1 MKYLKHL
8 PFSICWAWSRQ
19 RRRRGRRPHGVH
31 VRRFEMHGTNG
42 SFLGRVSLLVVRNF
56 VFSYVCCKKGFA
68 HHGCSV
74 ALQLLFLKCW
84 TWSRQRR
91 RRGRRPHDVHVR
103 CFEVHGTI
111 HMMAAKSTTWSYLK
125 RAWGNELT
133 FERASRS
140 LAKTGFSPRG

>member
-1 MKYLKHL
+1 MWFGTLTMFLHVLALILTLY
-8 PFSICWAWSRQ
+8 FS
-19 RRRRGRRPHGVH
+19 
-31 VRRFEMHGTNG
+31 T
-42 SFLGRVSLLVVRNF
+42 
-56 VFSYVCCKKGFA
+56 
-68 HHGCSV
+68 V
-74 ALQLLFLKCW
+74 ATSAAIAFFQCL

-125 RAWGNELT
+125 RAWDNDLT

-140 LAKTGFSPRG
+140 LAKTGLC